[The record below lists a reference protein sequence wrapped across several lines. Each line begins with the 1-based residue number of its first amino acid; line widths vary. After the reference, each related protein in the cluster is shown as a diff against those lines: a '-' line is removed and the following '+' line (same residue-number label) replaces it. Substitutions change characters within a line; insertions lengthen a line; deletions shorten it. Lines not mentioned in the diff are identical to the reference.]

1 MATRAASNP
10 IDVQKLVS
18 GAAKLELKLLN
29 AGVEAL
35 QVYINQAAR
44 LSSLAS
50 DTLQAI
56 QDDKATLADT
66 AHKLTAFGRQ
76 YVQDYASLSQRLGA
90 SYYAELDRLA
100 DSVLKSGTD
109 KDGTSAATG
118 TDSTTTPKGKARR
131 AAQAV
136 AKPTG
141 RARRKAASA

>member
-1 MATRAASNP
+1 MATRAASNS

-66 AHKLTAFGRQ
+66 AHKLTEYGRQ
-76 YVQDYASLSQRLGA
+76 YVNAYADLSQRLGA
-90 SYYAELDRLA
+90 SYYGELDRLA
-100 DSVLKSGTD
+100 DSALKSGTA
-109 KDGTSAATG
+109 SASAVTATA
-118 TDSTTTPKGKARR
+118 TTTPKAKAKARR
-131 AAQAV
+131 AAKTV
-136 AKPTG
+136 AEP
-141 RARRKAASA
+141 ANPVRRKSAEA